1 VNQRANNIIDF
12 WFVKTP
18 PEKRFKKDEAFD
30 LEIRNNF
37 MEDYNLAKS
46 GEYEDWLNTPKECLA
61 LIILLDQFSRN
72 LFRDK
77 KEAFDQ
83 DHKARLAVNQGIYL
97 GHLQA
102 LNETERLFFLL
113 PLIHSEELIDHERA
127 YALSDKYLKNHPDIE
142 NIKKFWADHTRA
154 IEKFR
159 RYPHRNKI
167 LGRQSTDE
175 EIKFL
180 NGPNSSW

>member
-1 VNQRANNIIDF
+1 MNPRAYSILEF
-12 WFVKTP
+12 WFVKTSP
-18 PEKRFKKDEAFD
+18 DKRFKKSEAFD
-30 LEIRNNF
+30 LEIKNNF
-37 MEDYNLAKS
+37 KEDHNLAKS
-46 GEYEDWLNTPKECLA
+46 GDYEDWLNTPKECLA

-97 GHLQA
+97 GHLQE

-127 YALSDKYLKNHPDIE
+127 YALLDKYLKNHPDIV
-142 NIKKFWADHTRA
+142 NIKKFWVDHTRA

-167 LGRQSTDE
+167 LGRQSTNE
-175 EIKFL
+175 EIEFL

>member
-1 VNQRANNIIDF
+1 MNERAKAILNF
-12 WFVKTP
+12 WFKESST
-18 PEKRFKKDEAFD
+18 EEHFKRNDNFDKK
-30 LEIRNNF
+30 IRNLF
-37 MEDYNLAKS
+37 EKDYQKAINNEL
-46 GEYEDWLNTPKECLA
+46 EDWQDNPQTCLA

-97 GHLQA
+97 GHLQE

-127 YALSDKYLKNHPDIE
+127 YALLDKYLKNHPDIE
-142 NIKKFWADHTRA
+142 NIKKFWSDHTRA

-167 LGRQSTDE
+167 LGRQSTKE
-175 EIKFL
+175 EIDFL

>member
-1 VNQRANNIIDF
+1 MNSRANTILDF
-12 WFVKTP
+12 WFVKTSSD
-18 PEKRFKKDEAFD
+18 KRFKKDDVLD

-37 MEDYNLAKS
+37 IEDFNLAKS
-46 GEYEDWLNTPKECLA
+46 DEYDDWLNTPKECLA
-61 LIILLDQFSRN
+61 LVILLDQFSRN

-83 DHKARLAVNQGIYL
+83 DHKARLVVNQGIYL
-97 GHLQA
+97 GHLEA

-127 YALSDKYLKNHPDIE
+127 YGLLEKYLKNHPDIE
-142 NIKKFWADHTRA
+142 KIKKFWIDHTRA
-154 IEKFR
+154 IKKFR

-180 NGPNSSW
+180 STPNSSW